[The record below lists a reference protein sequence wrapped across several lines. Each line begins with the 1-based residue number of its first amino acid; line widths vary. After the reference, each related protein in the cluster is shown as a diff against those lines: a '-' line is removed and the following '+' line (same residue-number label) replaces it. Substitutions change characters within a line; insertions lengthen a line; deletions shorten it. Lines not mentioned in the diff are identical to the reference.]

1 MQEISDVLLKLT
13 YFSIPISK
21 VAAPF
26 QQAKSREPN
35 TPSKLYFWM
44 YYKMNK
50 WFKIVRKT
58 LILEDNW
65 RLSTNSYFLW

>member
-35 TPSKLYFWM
+35 TPSKLYF
-44 YYKMNK
+44 
-50 WFKIVRKT
+50 
-58 LILEDNW
+58 
-65 RLSTNSYFLW
+65 